1 MPYGRVVGVR
11 GALDFQKQENVGDA
25 SPEEKHGAQRL
36 AVAVARASG
45 LTDSDSDFA
54 GCPAA

>member
-1 MPYGRVVGVR
+1 MAR
-11 GALDFQKQENVGDA
+11 
-25 SPEEKHGAQRL
+25 PEGKHDAQRL

-54 GCPAA
+54 GCPAAQRIAVFIRSFLRRNG